1 MVDDEDLDVD
11 IIDDDEEDENGNDEE
26 LWLFFIVI
34 LNYLFHFIYL
44 NWMECHSFTCFIIN
58 LILFIYNIN
67 FNGLVKIYLFN

>member
-34 LNYLFHFIYL
+34 LNYLFHLELFEL
-44 NWMECHSFTCFIIN
+44 DWVSF
-58 LILFIYNIN
+58 LPLFHNNPNSIHI
-67 FNGLVKIYLFN
+67 